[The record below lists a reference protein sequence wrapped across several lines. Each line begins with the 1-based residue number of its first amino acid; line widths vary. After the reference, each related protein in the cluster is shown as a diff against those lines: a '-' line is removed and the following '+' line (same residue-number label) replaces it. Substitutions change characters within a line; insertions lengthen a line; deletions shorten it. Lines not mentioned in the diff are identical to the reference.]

1 MKYLTIIVLAWIA
14 VILLVSE
21 SDSLSILLAT
31 KVAGLAI
38 AYAAYR
44 LAYVF
49 NLIEDA
55 EEE

>member
-31 KVAGLAI
+31 KVAGLGI